1 MRTTS
6 AVKDDADADDK
17 DDDDIYYK
25 YMHLSALNSWC
36 PFGNGG
42 FKHSQLWL
50 ALFLIIPRY
59 NPFGSQVSKSMGDTN

>member
-6 AVKDDADADDK
+6 AVN
-17 DDDDIYYK
+17 DDDDDSDDDDVYYK
-25 YMHLSALNSWC
+25 YMRLPALNSWC

-42 FKHSQLWL
+42 FKNSPLWL

-59 NPFGSQVSKSMGDTN
+59 NPFGSQVFKSMGDTN

>member
-6 AVKDDADADDK
+6 AVNDDDNDD
-17 DDDDIYYK
+17 DDGDDIYYK

-36 PFGNGG
+36 PFENDG
-42 FKHSQLWL
+42 FKHSQFWL
-50 ALFLIIPRY
+50 ALFLVIPRY